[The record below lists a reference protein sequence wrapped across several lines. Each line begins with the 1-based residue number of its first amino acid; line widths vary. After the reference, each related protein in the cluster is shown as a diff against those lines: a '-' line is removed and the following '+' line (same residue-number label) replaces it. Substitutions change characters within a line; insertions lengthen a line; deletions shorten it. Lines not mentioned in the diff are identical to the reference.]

1 MAEETG
7 IQEGTENNDVKAAE
21 NQEEK
26 KFTQAELDAI
36 VNDRLRR
43 ERKKYAD
50 YADLKAA
57 AEFNKAE
64 QDATKTAL
72 QQTLDELAE
81 LRAEKEAREAAD
93 AHAALVKEV
102 ADANG
107 INAEFLPLLT
117 ANDKEGLETQAAL
130 IAKRFAEP
138 SSREGQR
145 PADIGTSN
153 ADLFAEWASQSLT
166 R

>member
-7 IQEGTENNDVKAAE
+7 TQKAAE
-21 NQEEK
+21 GNEPEAGNQDDK

-50 YADLKAA
+50 YEELKKAA
-57 AEFNKAE
+57 SNNKAE
-64 QDATKTAL
+64 QDAN
-72 QQTLDELAE
+72 AE
-81 LRAEKEAREAAD
+81 LLAQALNELTELKAEKEAREAAD

-102 ADANG
+102 AAAN
-107 INAEFLPLLT
+107 NVDAEFFPLLT
-117 ANDKEGLETQAAL
+117 ATDKEGLEAQAKLLAT
-130 IAKRFAEP
+130 KFAEP
-138 SSREGQR
+138 SRREGGKP
-145 PADIGTSN
+145 PATGASN
-153 ADLFAEWASQSLT
+153 ADLFAEWAEKAMN